1 MPTLAESS
9 FAQKCVRLAL
19 LVLIASCLGRSPAGA
34 AAYVDKPD
42 NNTNYLSEPL
52 LPSGTAAVQTPEGDY
67 PYYGNAPA
75 ELLPYRNIVPYY
87 RYWLTRLPFRGPGR
101 DYPPPANL
109 KSLKVGLLSPAPY
122 GPEAARGE
130 MSKRGVVLAFEEA
143 NAERKSGEL
152 PFELIE
158 KADSPQWGSAANI
171 AVEFGDNEV
180 LAFIGTIDGDAT
192 HVALRATLKLET
204 FMVNCSDPDPTLTET
219 QIPWLLRVFPD
230 NRQQGYRLA
239 ELIVREQ
246 GLTRIVVL
254 RSNSRP
260 GRVGVR
266 PFVDSVRRLGHPVLQ
281 EINFKEGDREFT
293 TQIAVVKQADPDAVV
308 FWGNPA
314 ETGPLAAELRAA
326 GIKAAFFGF
335 DRLVDPEFVKL
346 AGAAAE
352 GITAAYFF
360 DPNKK
365 DAPWTEFSERF
376 QKRFGARPDI
386 YAGYSYDGAQMLLN
400 AIKKAGPNRYRV
412 HDVMTSIDEYRGVTG
427 SMRFD
432 GRWDNIAP
440 IVTAQYN
447 QGQWQ
452 FRAAPPSQARAG
464 AFHL

>member
-1 MPTLAESS
+1 MHKLILTGAILLWSASAVYSAYVGKDDNITNYPAEPVLAP
-9 FAQKCVRLAL
+9 
-19 LVLIASCLGRSPAGA
+19 GTPA
-34 AAYVDKPD
+34 AA
-42 NNTNYLSEPL
+42 L
-52 LPSGTAAVQTPEGDY
+52 QQEGDY

-101 DYPPPANL
+101 DYPPPADLN
-109 KSLKVGLLSPAPY
+109 SLKIGLLSPAPY

-130 MSKRGVVLAFEEA
+130 MGRRGAELAVQEA
-143 NAERKSGEL
+143 NAGRKAGEL
-152 PFELIE
+152 PFELVE

-171 AVEFGDNEV
+171 AVEFADQDV

-230 NRQQGYRLA
+230 NRQQGYLLA
-239 ELIVREQ
+239 ELIVRQ
-246 GLTRIVVL
+246 LGLTKIVVL

-281 EINFKEGDREFT
+281 EINFKDGDADVA
-293 TQIAVVKQADPDAVV
+293 TQVAVLKQADPDAVV

-314 ETGPLAAELRAA
+314 ETGPAAARLREA
-326 GIKAAFFGF
+326 GVKAAFFGF
-335 DRLVDPEFVKL
+335 DRIVDPEFIRL
-346 AGAAAE
+346 AGSASE

-360 DPNKK
+360 DPNKT
-365 DAPWTEFSERF
+365 DALWTGFVSRF
-376 QKRFGARPDI
+376 EKRFGVKPDA
-386 YAGYSYDGAQMLLN
+386 YAGYSYDGAQMLIE
-400 AIKKAGPNRYRV
+400 AIRKAGPNRFRV
-412 HDVMTSIDEYRGVTG
+412 HDVMASLNEYQGVTG
-427 SMRFD
+427 YMRFD

-440 IVTAQYN
+440 IVLAQF
-447 QGQWQ
+447 QRGRWH
-452 FRAAPPSQARAG
+452 FRNPDGMKQARAS
-464 AFHL
+464 LESR